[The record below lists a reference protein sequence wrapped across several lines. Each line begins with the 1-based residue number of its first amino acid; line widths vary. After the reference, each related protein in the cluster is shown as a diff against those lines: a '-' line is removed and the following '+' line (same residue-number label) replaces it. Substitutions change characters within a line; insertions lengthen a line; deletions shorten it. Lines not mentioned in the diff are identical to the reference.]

1 MTIEKDQKLQA
12 LRKKFK
18 ISSQFSLM
26 IAPLSSDL
34 ASQSIEAEGSEEQE
48 EELSPSPKQPK
59 SERDPSEL
67 NFNLAST
74 PPKPTKSSME
84 LERQLNDL
92 EFEHFDQS

>member
-1 MTIEKDQKLQA
+1 LTIEKDQKLQA

-48 EELSPSPKQPK
+48 EELSPSPKQA
-59 SERDPSEL
+59 RDPSEL
-67 NFNLAST
+67 NFNLATT
-74 PPKPTKSSME
+74 PPKPTKSSLE